1 MRQFSNFLSINASMH
16 SDRLAL
22 VCEGKEMTWKDLNA
36 IANRIANGL
45 TDAGIKKGDR
55 IAYMLDNGSSVV
67 ELFHASQKIGAAAL
81 AINTHFLAGEISRV
95 LNSVSCKAVFYQT
108 KYEETIKTVMANV
121 PSLKFAFSCDEGI
134 SCNEYPPPT
143 HSGHFMPKEA
153 KMRRRSFLA
162 RMTKRRSSSQAALR
176 ARQKSSFATS
186 ECFAI
191 TH

>member
-1 MRQFSNFLSINASMH
+1 MH